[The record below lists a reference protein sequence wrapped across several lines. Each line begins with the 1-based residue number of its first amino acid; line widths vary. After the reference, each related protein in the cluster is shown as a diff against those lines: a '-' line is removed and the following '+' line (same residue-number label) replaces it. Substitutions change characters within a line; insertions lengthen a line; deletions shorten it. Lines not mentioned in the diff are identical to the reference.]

1 MDIPSGIYSSFS
13 DKFLVESLVKKKN
26 IYNDIHS
33 VNTNNTS
40 QQKSKFK
47 LCISLSETA
56 DRIIDGKI
64 FGISCSYSDWH
75 DKVNHI
81 KVCQNDY
88 KICHSPVLK
97 SGQSVYLPQDMEV
110 LSYKE
115 IRAKI
120 EDRSNRFKHKAILSS
135 NKYEKIRKMFTN
147 HLRFCE
153 NTSDSVNAIKSLI
166 SETPDLKPLKS
177 YGVEIKE

>member
-13 DKFLVESLVKKKN
+13 DKVLVESLVKKKN

-64 FGISCSYSDWH
+64 FGISCSYLNWH

-88 KICHSPVLK
+88 KICYSPVLK

-110 LSYKE
+110 LSYEE

-120 EDRSNRFKHKAILSS
+120 EDQSNRFKYKAILSS
-135 NKYEKIRKMFTN
+135 NKYEEIRKMFTN
-147 HLRFCE
+147 HLRFCK